1 VRILVTGAA
10 GQLGRALG
18 PALRGHEGVFLDHRA
33 LDIADRDAVARALRE
48 ARPEVVVNAAAY
60 NEVDRAESEPEAALR
75 GNATG
80 PGVLAAEAAAAGAA
94 IVHVSSDYVFDGE
107 AQAPYLED
115 AAPNPLSAYGRSK
128 LAGEAAVAQ
137 ANPRHY
143 IARTAWLYHVEG
155 RNFPNTIRRLAQAGP
170 VRVVAD
176 QTGSPTFAPHLAE
189 AIARLVL
196 TGAYGIHHLAGA
208 GGASWFELTGEL
220 LSLLGIAQEVVPVTT
235 AEFPRPARRPRH
247 SVLGTRGAIRLPPW
261 RQGLEEYARAVGSGA
276 AA

>member
-1 VRILVTGAA
+1 MRILVTGAA